1 MSAQLERLRLLLQP
15 LCRQGLCLA
24 FSGGVDS
31 TVVLAA
37 AVSIPTEKP
46 VQAVLF
52 ATQLLPPAEEKEA
65 EKLCREMGIVKKGPK
80 RQSDEAFCRC
90 QHDA

>member
-52 ATQLLPPAEEKEA
+52 ATQLHPPAEEKEA
-65 EKLCREMGIVKKGPK
+65 EKLCREMGTTLTVL
-80 RQSDEAFCRC
+80 RVDEFSDP
-90 QHDA
+90 